1 MNQVQRRCAISWLL
15 SSVMVVLCTATFMYQ
30 AGLQVRNYLEYGHQ
44 SIITEVKRRDL
55 VFPSVTVCS
64 NSCFRINKKSEACLK
79 TPRLCTKFSQEVTF
93 AIFRAQY
100 EPEMRELVGYK
111 PQEIFECLMESTS
124 SECRSFSCVDQYYC
138 YKHTKNNNH
147 AFFNY
152 VILNFSI
159 RITFL
164 RLPIMLCYTIDS
176 TLYGGPDNML
186 EKCSAPWLYE
196 LRIRLRFIEKNTLRL
211 MSLLPFPVFVQ
222 RPQLC
227 QPERNA
233 AIALVPQKS
242 YDIAIKQQTKRRLP
256 SPFTSRCKDYVS
268 EGVKDEFYGFSSQES
283 CTQTCLMKKEMEL
296 CSCHMSD
303 HEYSATFKGRIC
315 DLLEGSK

>member
-1 MNQVQRRCAISWLL
+1 M
-15 SSVMVVLCTATFMYQ
+15 
-30 AGLQVRNYLEYGHQ
+30 YLEYGHQ
-44 SIITEVKRRDL
+44 SIMTEVKRRDL
-55 VFPSVTVCS
+55 VFPSVTVCI
-64 NSCFRINKKSEACLK
+64 NSWINKKSDACLK

-93 AIFRAQY
+93 GIFRAQY
-100 EPEMRELVGYK
+100 EPEMRKLVGYK

-124 SECRSFSCVDQYYC
+124 SECRSFSCVD
-138 YKHTKNNNH
+138 H
-147 AFFNY
+147 
-152 VILNFSI
+152 I

-186 EKCSAPWLYE
+186 QKCSMPWLYE
-196 LRIRLRFIEKNTLRL
+196 LRIRMRFIERNTLRL

-256 SPFTSRCKDYVS
+256 SPFTSRCKDYIS
-268 EGVKDEFYGFSSQES
+268 EGVKEEFYGFSSQES

-303 HEYSATFKGRIC
+303 HEYSAMFKGRIC
-315 DLLEGSK
+315 DLLEGKNCWNAAYKANIFESCMDQCRPSCEDIAYDSRVTGIRPIAKSNGSKE

>member
-1 MNQVQRRCAISWLL
+1 MI
-15 SSVMVVLCTATFMYQ
+15 VLCTATFMYQ
-30 AGLQVRNYLEYGHQ
+30 AGLQVRRYREYGHQ
-44 SIITEVKRRDL
+44 SIATEVKRRDL
-55 VFPSVTVCS
+55 VFPSVTVCI
-64 NSCFRINKKSEACLK
+64 NSWVNKQSEACRQ
-79 TPRLCTKFSQEVTF
+79 TPQLCTRFGQEVTF
-93 AIFRAQY
+93 GIFRAQY

-111 PQEIFECLMESTS
+111 PQEIFECRMESTS
-124 SECRSFSCVDQYYC
+124 SECRSFSCVD
-138 YKHTKNNNH
+138 H
-147 AFFNY
+147 
-152 VILNFSI
+152 I

-186 EKCSAPWLYE
+186 QKCSTPWLYD

-211 MSLLPFPVFVQ
+211 MTTLPLPVFVQ
-222 RPQLC
+222 RPKLC
-227 QPERNA
+227 QPESNA
-233 AIALVPQKS
+233 AIALVPQQG

-256 SPFTSRCKDYVS
+256 PPFTSRCKDYIS
-268 EGVKDEFYGFSSQES
+268 EGVKEEFYGFSSKES

-315 DLLEGSK
+315 NIVEGSK